1 MKGGAVFGV
10 LAGLAG
16 VGLLVALAS
25 KDGPATKLSSGLR
38 PPIEAGKRYMVTY
51 TMPAGM
57 TQPEALA
64 LLGFVAQWGALI
76 AAPQFAPDR
85 AGRPT
90 AVVSALALVPLAD
103 GPPEIPSPRGAL
115 VPLAWAELP
124 PQQGGQS

>member
-1 MKGGAVFGV
+1 MKHGAALGV
-10 LAGLAG
+10 VAGLAG

-25 KDGPATKLSSGLR
+25 KNGPARS
-38 PPIEAGKRYMVTY
+38 PIEAGKRYMVTY